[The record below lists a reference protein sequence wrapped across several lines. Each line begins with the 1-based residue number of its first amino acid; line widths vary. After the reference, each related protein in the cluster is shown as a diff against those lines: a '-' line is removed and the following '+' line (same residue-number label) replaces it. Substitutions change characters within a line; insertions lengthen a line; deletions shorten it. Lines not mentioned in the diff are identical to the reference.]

1 MITTEST
8 PDLYRRLAAAFTD
21 RVDAVPADRWEA
33 ASPCEG
39 WTARDVLT
47 HVVETQSHMVGVVG
61 LSIPD
66 GPSPR
71 TIRLRRGGTP
81 ATPCRRSWTT
91 PRRPR
96 SSTTGTSG
104 APIWPPRCAPS
115 TVSTSSFT
123 AGTSPGGGARR
134 DDPRR
139 RSRPARR
146 RRRAV
151 GRFAPYGRR
160 VRARPRRAR
169 GRRSADTHPRHAGA
183 LVLTAPRA
191 AATSCVVAAS
201 VRPTPFLLRWRSAI
215 AVRLPVAA
223 LGHIRQ
229 LLLGHPRADVRLGP
243 HPLDHVRVVQLESGP
258 LRTDSR

>member
-61 LSIPD
+61 LSSPTA
-66 GPSPR
+66 PPPR

-104 APIWPPRCAPS
+104 APIWPPRCALLLFRPRRS
-115 TVSTSSFT
+115 RL
-123 AGTSPGGGARR
+123 GHRPGGGARR

-151 GRFAPYGRR
+151 GRFAPYDGVCGPALDVPGDADRQTRILATLGR
-160 VRARPRRAR
+160 
-169 GRRSADTHPRHAGA
+169 S
-183 LVLTAPRA
+183 
-191 AATSCVVAAS
+191 S
-201 VRPTPFLLRWRSAI
+201 
-215 AVRLPVAA
+215 
-223 LGHIRQ
+223 
-229 LLLGHPRADVRLGP
+229 
-243 HPLDHVRVVQLESGP
+243 
-258 LRTDSR
+258 